1 MGRYT
6 GAKGRI
12 NRRLATMVY
21 ESAGAIRAAERRET
35 PPGMYGRRKKM
46 TTYGAGFAEK
56 QKMKHYY
63 GIREAQLR
71 RYFELARKTKG
82 NTGETLLL
90 LCERRLDNVV
100 RRAGFVHTRP
110 QARQGIVHSHFQLN
124 GRTVSTPSIVVN
136 AGDVITVRNRPNLQ
150 NVYRL
155 TVEAATLPRC
165 DWISFEPASLKA
177 IVTSLPGSVDI
188 SLPVD
193 IGQIVTFMAR

>member
-6 GAKGRI
+6 GPKGRI

-21 ESAGAIRAAERRET
+21 ETAGAVRAMERRET

-46 TTYGAGFAEK
+46 STFGAGFAEK
-56 QKMKHYY
+56 QKIKYYY
-63 GIREAQLR
+63 GMREAQLR

-110 QARQGIVHSHFQLN
+110 QARQGIVHSHFQVN
-124 GRTVSTPSIVVN
+124 GKTVSRPSITVN

-150 NVYRL
+150 NVYR
-155 TVEAATLPRC
+155 TVVESATAPRC
-165 DWISFEPASLKA
+165 DWISFDPASLKA
-177 IVTSLPGSVDI
+177 VVTSLPGSTDI
-188 SLPVD
+188 SVPCD
-193 IGQIVTFMAR
+193 IGQVVTFMAR

>member
-6 GAKGRI
+6 GAKGRV

-46 TTYGAGFAEK
+46 TTFGSAFAEK

-63 GIREAQLR
+63 GMREAQLR

-82 NTGETLLL
+82 NTGETLML
-90 LCERRLDNVV
+90 LCERRLDNVI

-124 GRTVSTPSIVVN
+124 GRTVSTPSIIVN

-155 TVEAATLPRC
+155 IVESATLPRC

-193 IGQIVTFMAR
+193 VGQIVTFMAR

>member
-21 ESAGAIRAAERRET
+21 ESAGAVRALERRET

-46 TTYGAGFAEK
+46 TTYGAAFAEK

-63 GIREAQLR
+63 GIREAQFR

-82 NTGETLLL
+82 NTGETLMVV
-90 LCERRLDNVV
+90 CERRLDNVV

-150 NVYRL
+150 NIYRL
-155 TVEAATLPRC
+155 TVESGTLSRC
-165 DWISFEPASLKA
+165 DWIAFDPAALKA
-177 IVTSLPGSVDI
+177 IVTSLPGSNDI
-188 SLPVD
+188 SVPVD

>member
-6 GAKGRI
+6 GAKGRV
-12 NRRLATMVY
+12 NRRLSTMVY

-46 TTYGAGFAEK
+46 TTFGAAFAEK

-63 GIREAQLR
+63 GMREAQLR

-82 NTGETLLL
+82 NTGETLML
-90 LCERRLDNVV
+90 LCERRLDNVI

-124 GRTVSTPSIVVN
+124 GRTVSTPSIIVN

-150 NVYRL
+150 SVYTVNV
-155 TVEAATLPRC
+155 ESGTLPRC
-165 DWISFEPASLKA
+165 DWISFDPSSLKA
-177 IVTSLPGSVDI
+177 IVTSLPGATDI

-193 IGQIVTFMAR
+193 VGQIVTFMAR

>member
-21 ESAGAIRAAERRET
+21 ESAGAVRALERRET

-46 TTYGAGFAEK
+46 TTYGAAFAEK

-63 GIREAQLR
+63 GVREAQLR

-82 NTGETLLL
+82 NTGETLML

-100 RRAGFVHTRP
+100 RRAGFVHSRP
-110 QARQGIVHSHFQLN
+110 QARQGIVHSHFQVN

-150 NVYRL
+150 NVYRAN
-155 TVEAATLPRC
+155 VESGTLSRC

-177 IVTSLPGSVDI
+177 IVTSLPGSGDI
-188 SLPVD
+188 SVPVD

>member
-21 ESAGAIRAAERRET
+21 ESAGAVRALERRET

-155 TVEAATLPRC
+155 TVEAGSLSRC

-177 IVTSLPGSVDI
+177 IVTSLPGSGDV
-188 SLPVD
+188 SCPVD
-193 IGQIVTFMAR
+193 IGQIITFLAR

>member
-12 NRRLATMVY
+12 NRRLSTMVY
-21 ESAGAIRAAERRET
+21 ESAGAVRALERRET

-46 TTYGAGFAEK
+46 TTYGSAFAEK

-63 GIREAQLR
+63 GVREAQLR

-100 RRAGFVHTRP
+100 RRAGFVHSRP

-150 NVYRL
+150 NVYL
-155 TVEAATLPRC
+155 ATIESGTQPRC
-165 DWISFEPASLKA
+165 DWISFDPASLKA
-177 IVTSLPGSVDI
+177 IVTSLPGSNDI
-188 SLPVD
+188 SVPVD

>member
-21 ESAGAIRAAERRET
+21 ESAGAVRALERRET

-46 TTYGAGFAEK
+46 TTYGAAFAEK

-63 GIREAQLR
+63 GVREAQLR
-71 RYFELARKTKG
+71 RYFALARKTKG
-82 NTGETLLL
+82 NTGETLML

-100 RRAGFVHTRP
+100 RRAGFVHSRP
-110 QARQGIVHSHFQLN
+110 QARQGIVHSHFQVN

-150 NVYRL
+150 NVYRAN
-155 TVEAATLPRC
+155 VESGTLSRC

-177 IVTSLPGSVDI
+177 IVTSLPGSGDI
-188 SLPVD
+188 SVPVD